1 MALCLKVFVVL
12 GVSSLFWSLP
22 AGAGEIYQ
30 YIGPGG
36 VVHFSNVPTDRRFRP
51 VEQRAPAPQSANSLE
66 QTIRAAARDFQV
78 DPDLVKAVI
87 KIESDYDANAVS
99 WAGAMGL
106 MQLMPDTAAMHG
118 VADPFNPA
126 QNIRGGVRHI
136 AYLLERFSG
145 DLPLTLAAYHA
156 GATTVERADLKIP
169 PIDETRKYVRKV
181 LETYKKYRGPE
192 KRRGLYRVITA
203 DGSVIYTNAPDSY
216 RSAGGYV
223 VAYVK

>member
-1 MALCLKVFVVL
+1 MTLSRKLLVL
-12 GVSSLFWSLP
+12 IGFLSLP
-22 AGAGEIYQ
+22 WNASAGAEEIYQ

-36 VVHFSNVPTDRRFRP
+36 VVHFSNVPTDRRFRQI
-51 VEQRAPAPQSANSLE
+51 EQRAPAPQSVQGLE
-66 QTIRAAARDFQV
+66 QTIRSAAREFQV
-78 DPDLVKAVI
+78 DPDLVRAVI
-87 KIESDYDANAVS
+87 KIESDFDANAVS

-106 MQLMPDTAAMHG
+106 MQLMPDTASMHG
-118 VADPFNPA
+118 VADPFNPSE
-126 QNIRGGVRHI
+126 NIRGGARHL
-136 AYLLERFSG
+136 AYLLGRFGG

-169 PIDETRKYVRKV
+169 PIDETRKYVKKV
-181 LETYKKYRGPE
+181 LEAYKKYRGPE

-203 DGSVIYTNAPDSY
+203 AGSVIYTNAPDSY